1 MRVIYRLLSIFSNG
15 NMTFRAY
22 DSVKSIQLTRD
33 VREYYFRMT
42 LNNFEAI
49 IITFCLWLM
58 DGIPNVLVDNATIVK
73 VPERKRG
80 RERDIKRD
88 IKFDIPICI
97 RCSICDPLTYFSM
110 LPLII
115 HFISVL
121 YLPNMHTHT
130 DHSNAMLINFQNVWT
145 ILHFYMHTLKL
156 MHHNW
161 LYILTRDCVTSEK
174 TDKKNCI

>member
-1 MRVIYRLLSIFSNG
+1 MIDGWHSKCFS
-15 NMTFRAY
+15 RQCD
-22 DSVKSIQLTRD
+22 DSESA
-33 VREYYFRMT
+33 REKER
-42 LNNFEAI
+42 EA
-49 IITFCLWLM
+49 
-58 DGIPNVLVDNATIVK
+58 
-73 VPERKRG
+73 
-80 RERDIKRD
+80 ERDIKRD

-174 TDKKNCI
+174 NGRTKIVSKPVQCPMASARKKFIIKSHHFFVLFKNSMSMKQ